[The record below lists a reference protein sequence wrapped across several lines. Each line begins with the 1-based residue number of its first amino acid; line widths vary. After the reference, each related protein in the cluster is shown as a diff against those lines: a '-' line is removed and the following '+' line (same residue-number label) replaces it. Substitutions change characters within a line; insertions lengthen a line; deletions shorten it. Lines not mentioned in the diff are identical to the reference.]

1 MDSKTDGSSD
11 EPRTLQDFIPRLQQ
25 DALRR
30 RHESRLV
37 FSNFEEDVV
46 KVVELIFRTQRT
58 VAGVRETHAQSFVL
72 IRNVVHVPLGPC
84 HRVRTNS
91 AHIEE
96 GERAETVSEQ
106 TGHQRDGVQALSLYS
121 QFSRRGSLA
130 RKVQT

>member
-1 MDSKTDGSSD
+1 MEK
-11 EPRTLQDFIPRLQQ
+11 QK
-25 DALRR
+25 
-30 RHESRLV
+30 SRLV
-37 FSNFEEDVV
+37 FPNLEEDIV
-46 KVVELIFRTQRT
+46 KVVDLIFRTQRA
-58 VAGVRETHAQSFVL
+58 VACVRETHAQSFVL

-91 AHIEE
+91 VHIEE